1 MIVRLARTLDP
12 FTFAE
17 KYPMPHVII
26 GHYNPHEQ
34 IDEEG
39 TGQPSYFK
47 VLRTCQNGLSLA
59 GECTFSVD
67 MTAATIKLSYA
78 LVEDAARVRA
88 LVSAT
93 PARVVG
99 DCATLA
105 YFKYDRPLYN
115 RLRAIRDDRMAEITA
130 AYKRGEVVRHALGQ
144 DDPR

>member
-26 GHYNPHEQ
+26 GRYNPHEQ

-47 VLRTCQNGLSLA
+47 VLGTAQNGLSLA
-59 GECTFSVD
+59 GKCTGFVD
-67 MTAATIKLSYA
+67 TRTATIKLSYA
-78 LVEDAARVRA
+78 LGVDAARVCA
-88 LVSAT
+88 LVSAMH
-93 PARVVG
+93 ARIVG

-105 YFKYDRPLYN
+105 SFIYDRALYN
-115 RLRAIRDDRMAEITA
+115 KLRAIRDDRIGAIMTA
-130 AYKRGEVVRHALGQ
+130 YERGEDVKHAHGS